1 MPDRWTGFCRRL
13 VPAALR
19 ERAFDPAA
27 ADLRQEWTSRP
38 AAGRG
43 VGLALDRL
51 RYGVRLVAIA
61 VECRR
66 LAMTLSSGLVLPER
80 RESRLAGW
88 ARDLRRTLRML
99 RRQPLYAAAAIAT
112 LALGTGANLTV
123 FSFVNSFLLAPVP
136 ARDPASLVRVYGV
149 DDDGN
154 DRDVVSHPTYLDGR
168 NGSPGLDL
176 AAHAVTSAR
185 VGIGDAVEVRAVE
198 FVTGNYFRVLGLAPA
213 LGRLLDE
220 RDDVTEGAHPVAVL
234 SYGYWRSRF
243 AGQPS
248 VVGQKLYVNGVP
260 FEIVGIAPAGYRG
273 TFSAHAV
280 DFWTPLMMHQTVRP
294 TGLSISRRGWG
305 WLSMIGRLRP
315 TADVASVRH
324 ELGAVAA
331 DIRKRFPNSIS
342 AKFDLVVTPASAVN
356 EHDREVMAPVLATV
370 FGFTVLLMIVTCAN
384 LAGVMQARLAARR
397 REMAI
402 RQSLGAGRGRLA
414 SEWLTECLC
423 LALLGGLGGLIV
435 ARLTSFGLARIPLPL
450 QILGDLSF
458 ETTLDWRMAG
468 YAAALSL
475 ASGLVFGFAPAW
487 RASRLQA
494 FPLLKDEGGTVA
506 GGYRGARLRKFAVLV
521 QVTVSIVLLTAA
533 GLLAA
538 ALVRHHRATPGF
550 DTANLGLSSFN
561 LHNET
566 PDVRRDLTGRLLE
579 RVRRHPAV
587 VSADVSTTVPI
598 GFDRNRMGI
607 AVPGYVIPDGRR
619 SVSIDFNQVGAGF
632 FQTLGIPFVA
642 GAPWSPHDV
651 APAALVVNETFA
663 RRFWPGG
670 NAVGQPVEIL
680 GRGILPVV
688 GVVRD
693 HAYYQ
698 IGEAPMPFMYI
709 PTALQPP
716 GSITL
721 YVRTKQDAA
730 AVMKALKPQM
740 AGVDSRLAPYDVMT
754 FEELRRV
761 PLFPARFT
769 MWAAA
774 AFGLIA
780 LVLTAVGLYG
790 VVSTSVAQR
799 SREFGVRLA
808 LGARPA
814 DILRGVLREAGALV
828 LVGAA
833 AGIAA
838 AYFGARF
845 LESMVAGAGM
855 FNPIVVLPVAAG
867 LGLLS
872 ILAAWS
878 PAARAAAVDPVVVLK
893 GS

>member
-1 MPDRWTGFCRRL
+1 MPDRWTEICRRL
-13 VPAALR
+13 VPDALR

-27 ADLRQEWTSRP
+27 ADLRQEWTSR
-38 AAGRG
+38 AAPGRG
-43 VGLALDRL
+43 VRPAVDRL
-51 RYGVRLVAIA
+51 RYALRLVAIA

-66 LAMTLSSGLVLPER
+66 LAMNRSWAPVLRERHER
-80 RESRLAGW
+80 RVVGW

-99 RRQPLYAAAAIAT
+99 LRQPLYAAAAIAT

-149 DDDGN
+149 DDEGN
-154 DRDVVSHPTYLDGR
+154 DRDVVSYPNYLDAR
-168 NGSPGLDL
+168 VGSPGLDL

-185 VGIGDAVEVRAVE
+185 VGDGDAVEARAVE
-198 FVTGNYFRVLGLAPA
+198 LVTGNYFRVLGLVPA
-213 LGRLLDE
+213 SGRLLDE

-234 SYGYWRSRF
+234 SHGYWQSRF
-243 AGQPS
+243 GGQPS
-248 VVGQKLYVNGVP
+248 VVGQKLHVNGVP

-273 TFSAHAV
+273 TFSAHAI
-280 DFWTPLMMHQTVRP
+280 DLWTPLMMHQTVRP
-294 TGLSISRRGWG
+294 LGLSIGRRGWG
-305 WLSMIGRLRP
+305 WLSMIGRVQP
-315 TADVASVRH
+315 TADLASVRH
-324 ELGAVAA
+324 ELGLAAA
-331 DIRKRFPNSIS
+331 DIRRRFPNSFS
-342 AKFDLVVTPASAVN
+342 ARFDLVATPASAVN
-356 EHDREVMAPVLATV
+356 EHDREVMAPVLAVV
-370 FGFTVLLMIVTCAN
+370 FGFTALLMIVTCAN

-414 SEWLTECLC
+414 GEWLTECLC
-423 LALLGGLGGLIV
+423 LAVLGGLGGLIV
-435 ARLTSFGLARIPLPL
+435 ARMTSFGLARIPLPL
-450 QILGDLSF
+450 QILGDFSF

-468 YAAALSL
+468 YATALSL
-475 ASGLVFGFAPAW
+475 ASGLVFGLAPAW
-487 RASRLQA
+487 RAGRLQA

-506 GGYRGARLRKFAVLV
+506 GGHRGARLRKFAVLV

-533 GLLAA
+533 GLLGA
-538 ALVRHHRATPGF
+538 ALVHQHRLTPGF
-550 DTANLGLSSFN
+550 NTANLGISSFN

-607 AVPGYVIPDGRR
+607 AVPGYVIPNGRG

-632 FQTLGIPFVA
+632 FETLGIPFVA
-642 GAPWSPHDV
+642 GEPWSPHDG
-651 APAALVVNETFA
+651 PAALIVNETFA
-663 RRFWPGG
+663 RRFWPGRS
-670 NAVGQPVEIL
+670 AVGQPVEIL
-680 GRGILPVV
+680 GRGILTVAGVV
-688 GVVRD
+688 GD

-709 PTALQPP
+709 PTALGPP
-716 GSITL
+716 GSFTL

-769 MWAAA
+769 MWAAV

-828 LVGAA
+828 LAGTA
-833 AGIAA
+833 AGITA
-838 AYFGARF
+838 AYFGARV
-845 LESMVAGAGM
+845 LESMVAGAGT
-855 FNPIVVLPVAAG
+855 FNPIVVLPIAGG

-872 ILAAWS
+872 IAAAWS
-878 PAARAAAVDPVVVLK
+878 PASRAAAVDPVVVLK